1 MVALMYGSIAE
12 IQKMTGY
19 SRTTISEALNNG
31 TAGKKAERVRRIYNA
46 KYEPIFKAEK
56 TE

>member
-19 SRTTISEALNNG
+19 SRTTISGALNNG
-31 TAGKKAERVRRIYNA
+31 TVGRKAERVRRIYNA
-46 KYEPIFKAEK
+46 KYEPIFKSEK